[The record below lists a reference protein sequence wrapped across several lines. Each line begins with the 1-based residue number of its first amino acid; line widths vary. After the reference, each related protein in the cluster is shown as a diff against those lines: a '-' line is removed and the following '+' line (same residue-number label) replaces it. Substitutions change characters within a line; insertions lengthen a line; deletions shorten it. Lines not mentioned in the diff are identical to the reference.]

1 MEEGNLV
8 ARQINRDILRFHR
21 QLVYSYVWLPT
32 KRSFHLLPPAS
43 EGGLAFPIV
52 RAFNEGLLRPRV
64 ARAQE
69 TFELFLS

>member
-43 EGGLAFPIV
+43 EGLPDV
-52 RAFNEGLLRPRV
+52 SHRARV
-64 ARAQE
+64 QRG
-69 TFELFLS
+69 SS